1 LCDTL
6 QGNDFQMQG
15 NQVTLGTSANKAV
28 ITGNMINGPLKVN
41 NLGMKSIPQI
51 ALNAYDG
58 AIEL

>member
-1 LCDTL
+1 
-6 QGNDFQMQG
+6 MQG